1 MTDDGKN
8 GNGILEPDREQIET
22 FISLLFRHAGDDG
35 YVSIRAFYEDA
46 DETFLITPKKLN
58 HGHKLLADTAVDDA
72 RRCANSPR
80 SVVFCP
86 PAAVFNNRN
95 HAREQDISHGLALS
109 VECDQ
114 RPQVARERL
123 EQLLGPATI
132 VVASG
137 GEWTD
142 PKTGEVEAKL
152 HLHWRL
158 KKPAQ
163 DKAALDD
170 LKTARDIAA
179 KLVGG
184 DPTNKPIVHPI
195 RWPGSWHRKGEPKLC
210 HIVTKNADRE
220 IDLSEALAALKEVAP
235 LGSNDNP
242 WTRYGNATQNWGE
255 LIGALL
261 TAESYHD
268 PLIRLAA
275 KLLKAGMDDGSAVNL
290 LRGWMEASTGER
302 DGRWW
307 ARYSDIPRCVK
318 TAREKFEQKPDAWPS
333 PVDLWANFSPP
344 ELPTGQL
351 PEVIEKFA
359 RIEGAAMGADPAG
372 LAMAAITV
380 CAAAISDEIQL
391 KPKRHSDWKESA
403 RLWTAVVGNPSTM
416 KTPIINL
423 AARPLKRIDKRLFQ
437 EYVAELAAYDALPP
451 EERKKTEPPKQ
462 RRVRIEDTTIEA
474 AQEVLKDSPDGVLC
488 LQDELSGWFGMMDRY
503 AGNRGGMKDRG
514 FWLQAWNGGEYVVN
528 RIQRGALFIPN
539 LSVSLLGGIQPDP
552 MRKLAADTV
561 DDGLLQRTCPI
572 VLRAATMGR
581 DEPADPINAE
591 YGKLIDALHEMNPPT
606 AGSDGNYFL
615 LSNALR
621 FDDDAQVVRSKLE
634 QKHLDLQNFEA
645 VSKKLSAHIGKYNG
659 IFARL
664 CVIFHCIEYVG
675 RELPITITA
684 DTAERVAKFLH
695 DFLLPHAV
703 AFYAGVLGL
712 SDDHD
717 RLAAVA
723 GYILAHKLEK
733 ITNRDIQRGDR
744 TMRGLTKRDTERV
757 FEQLDALGWISRIES
772 KRLGSAPQWVVNP
785 EVHRLFQ
792 ERAKKEAARR
802 SSIRAVIAGAVPGGT
817 STEKFR
823 VSAA

>member
-1 MTDDGKN
+1 MTDDASKQN

-22 FISLLFRHAGDDG
+22 FVDALFRHAGDDG
-35 YVSIRAFYEDA
+35 YVSIRAFYDGG
-46 DETFLITPKKLN
+46 DDTKPFCISPTRLN
-58 HGHKLLADTAVDDA
+58 HGRKLLADTAVADA

-80 SVVFCP
+80 SAVFCP
-86 PAAVFNNRN
+86 PIAVFSNRN
-95 HAREQDISHGLALS
+95 RAREQDISHGLVLS

-114 RPQVARERL
+114 RPRAARERL

-158 KKPAQ
+158 KKPVQ
-163 DKAALDD
+163 DKAALAD

-184 DPTNKPIVHPI
+184 DPTNKSIVHPI

-210 HIVTKNADRE
+210 HIVTTNADRE
-220 IDLSEALAALKEVAP
+220 IDLSEALVALKEAAPVA
-235 LGSNDNP
+235 SNENP
-242 WTRYGNATQNWGE
+242 FETYEAAAETPNWGE
-255 LIGALL
+255 LIGAVLS
-261 TAESYHD
+261 AESYHD
-268 PLIRLAA
+268 PLVRLAA
-275 KLLKAGMDDGSAVNL
+275 KLLKAGMDDGSAINL

-302 DGRWW
+302 DARWW
-307 ARYSDIPRCVK
+307 ARYNDIPRCVS
-318 TAREKFEQKPDAWPS
+318 TAREKFEQKPDAWQS
-333 PVDLWANFSPP
+333 PVDLWASFDPP
-344 ELPTGQL
+344 ELPRGQL

-359 RIEGAAMGADPAG
+359 RVEGAAMGADPAG
-372 LAMAAITV
+372 LAMAALTV
-380 CAAAISDEIQL
+380 CAAAISDEIKIQ
-391 KPKRHSDWKESA
+391 PKRHANWKESP
-403 RLWTAVVGNPSTM
+403 RLWTSLVGDPSTM
-416 KTPIINL
+416 KTPIINQ
-423 AARPLKRIDKRLFQ
+423 AAWPLKRIDKILFEQ
-437 EYVAELAAYDALPP
+437 YLVDLAAYDALPA
-451 EERKKTEPPKQ
+451 EDRKKAEPPKQ

-474 AQEVLKDSPDGVLC
+474 AQEVLKDSPDGLLC

-514 FWLQAWNGGEYVVN
+514 FWLQSWNGGEYVVN
-528 RIQRGALFIPN
+528 RIQRGAVLIRN

-581 DEPADPINAE
+581 DEPADPINEE
-591 YGKLIDALHEMNPPT
+591 YRKLIDALHDMKPPT
-606 AGSDGNYFL
+606 VGADGNHFL

-621 FDDDAQVVRSKLE
+621 FDDAAQVIRRELE
-634 QKHLDLQNFEA
+634 KKHLDLQNFEA
-645 VSKKLSAHIGKYNG
+645 VSKKLSAHVGKYNG

-664 CVIFHCIEYVG
+664 CVIFHCIENVS

-717 RLAAVA
+717 RLTAVA
-723 GYILAHKLEK
+723 GYILAHKLDK

-772 KRLGSAPQWVVNP
+772 KRLGAQ
-785 EVHRLFQ
+785 
-792 ERAKKEAARR
+792 KETARR
-802 SSIRAVIAGAVPGGT
+802 VSIRAAIVGEVQKARGLKSSECP
-817 STEKFR
+817 R
-823 VSAA
+823 L

>member
-1 MTDDGKN
+1 MPKYSDRTALRLKLKANSFSPLPVHGKFPPMAGWQNLHDVPVEKIERWERTWPNAGNTGIITQRNPAFDIDIMHAEAAEAVEALVYEMFGERGRLLIRVGQAPKRAILLRTEAPFAKTKRLFVAPDGSKHKIEILCD
-8 GNGILEPDREQIET
+8 GQQVVVHGIHPDTKRPYTWTGGEPWTVNRNELPGITEVDA
-22 FISLLFRHAGDDG
+22 L
-35 YVSIRAFYEDA
+35 AF
-46 DETFLITPKKLN
+46 L
-58 HGHKLLADTAVDDA
+58 DDA
-72 RRCANSPR
+72 S
-80 SVVFCP
+80 
-86 PAAVFNNRN
+86 
-95 HAREQDISHGLALS
+95 EL
-109 VECDQ
+109 
-114 RPQVARERL
+114 L
-123 EQLLGPATI
+123 EQFEFQPT
-132 VVASG
+132 
-137 GEWTD
+137 TD
-142 PKTGEVEAKL
+142 KKTDAK
-152 HLHWRL
+152 
-158 KKPAQ
+158 
-163 DKAALDD
+163 D
-170 LKTARDIAA
+170 
-179 KLVGG
+179 
-184 DPTNKPIVHPI
+184 
-195 RWPGSWHRKGEPKLC
+195 GEPS
-210 HIVTKNADRE
+210 HDWE
-220 IDLSEALAALKEVAP
+220 
-235 LGSNDNP
+235 
-242 WTRYGNATQNWGE
+242 E
-255 LIGALL
+255 LISKILSGEDL
-261 TAESYHD
+261 HD
-268 PLIRLAA
+268 SIVSLAA
-275 KLLKAGMDDGSAVNL
+275 KMITAGMAPGAAVNQIRAL
-290 LRGWMEASTGER
+290 MNACPAPR
-302 DGRWW
+302 DGRWQE
-307 ARYSDIPRCVK
+307 RYDDIPRAVSS
-318 TAREKFEQKPDAWPS
+318 AQEKFAQKSDALPS

-344 ELPTGQL
+344 ELPTGLL

-372 LAMAAITV
+372 LAMAALTV
-380 CAAAISDEIQL
+380 CGAAISDEIELQ
-391 KPKRHSDWKESA
+391 PKRHANWKESA
-403 RLWTAVVGNPSTM
+403 RIWASLVGDPSTM
-416 KTPIINL
+416 KTPIINQT
-423 AARPLKRIDKRLFQ
+423 AWPLKRIDKTLFQ
-437 EYVAELAAYDALPP
+437 QYLADLEAYNDLTL

-514 FWLQAWNGGEYVVN
+514 FWLQAFNGGEYVVN

-572 VLRAATMGR
+572 VLTAATMGR

-591 YGKLIDALHEMNPPT
+591 YGKLIDALHEMNPPR

-621 FDDDAQVVRSKLE
+621 FDDDAQVIRSKLE

-723 GYILAHKLEK
+723 GYILAHKLDK

-802 SSIRAVIAGAVPGGT
+802 SSIRAVIAGAVPRRH
-817 STEKFR
+817 EY
-823 VSAA
+823 